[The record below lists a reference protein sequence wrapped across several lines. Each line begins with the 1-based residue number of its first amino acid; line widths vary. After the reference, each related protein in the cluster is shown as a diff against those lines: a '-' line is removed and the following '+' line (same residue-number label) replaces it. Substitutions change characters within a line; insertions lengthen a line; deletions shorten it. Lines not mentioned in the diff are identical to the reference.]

1 MLSTVADVMTRE
13 VVTVGPEASFR
24 DVVRLIEDRH
34 VDALPV
40 VDGAGKIVGI
50 IDESDLLLKE
60 EFADGPHGQSGL
72 PWQRRRDRFRA
83 SATTVQQ
90 AMSRHVV
97 TVESGATLTAA
108 ARLMHRNHVSGLPV
122 VGADSRLEGIVTRS
136 DLLRVFLGE
145 DVDLCAAVHAAL
157 GPVAARGVSCSVTDG
172 RVRLEGEVQL
182 RSQAMAATAMARRVP
197 GVVDV
202 DSRLLHYAADDVQV
216 SMVGP

>member
-40 VDGAGKIVGI
+40 LDSAGKVVGI

-60 EFADGPHGQSGL
+60 EFADGPRGQSGSL
-72 PWQRRRDRFRA
+72 WQRRRDRARA
-83 SATTVQQ
+83 SATTVQE

-97 TVESGATLTAA
+97 TVDAGATLAAA

-122 VGADSRLEGIVTRS
+122 VGADQRLEGIVTRS

-145 DVDLCAAVHAAL
+145 DADLCTAVQSVL
-157 GPVAARGVSCSVTDG
+157 GPVASRGVSCSVTDG
-172 RVRLEGEVQL
+172 RVRLDGEVQL
-182 RSQAMAATAMARRVP
+182 RSEAMAAAAMARRVP

-202 DSRLLHYAADDVQV
+202 DSRHLHYAVDDVQV

>member
-40 VDGAGKIVGI
+40 VDGVGKVVGI

-60 EFADGPHGQSGL
+60 EYAEGQRGQSGL
-72 PWQRRRDRFRA
+72 PWQRRRDRARA

-97 TVESGATLTAA
+97 TVESGATLTTA

-122 VGADSRLEGIVTRS
+122 VTADRRLEGIVTRS

-145 DVDLCAAVHAAL
+145 DADLCTEVQSVL

-182 RSQAMAATAMARRVP
+182 RSQAMAAAAMARRVP

-202 DSRLLHYAADDVQV
+202 DIRDLHYAADDVQV

>member
-40 VDGAGKIVGI
+40 LDAAGKVVGI

-60 EFADGPHGQSGL
+60 EFADGPRGQSGSL
-72 PWQRRRDRFRA
+72 WQRRRDRARA
-83 SATTVQQ
+83 SATTVQE

-97 TVESGATLTAA
+97 TVDAGATLAAA

-122 VGADSRLEGIVTRS
+122 VGADQRLEGIVTRS

-145 DVDLCAAVHAAL
+145 DADLCTAVQSVL
-157 GPVAARGVSCSVTDG
+157 GPVASRGVSCSVTDG
-172 RVRLEGEVQL
+172 RVRLDGEVQL
-182 RSQAMAATAMARRVP
+182 RSEAMAAAAMARRVP

-202 DSRLLHYAADDVQV
+202 DSRHLHYAVDDVQV